1 MHLGFSFRAA
11 HLGFD
16 LPEVSVGTDVD
27 VPARK
32 PDVTIPPVMLNS
44 HAVNL
49 KTDIEESAWG
59 KL

>member
-1 MHLGFSFRAA
+1 LHLGFAARPA

-16 LPEVSVGTDVD
+16 LPTFSVGTDVD

-44 HAVNL
+44 H
-49 KTDIEESAWG
+49 DINPRPDIDGSV
-59 KL
+59 